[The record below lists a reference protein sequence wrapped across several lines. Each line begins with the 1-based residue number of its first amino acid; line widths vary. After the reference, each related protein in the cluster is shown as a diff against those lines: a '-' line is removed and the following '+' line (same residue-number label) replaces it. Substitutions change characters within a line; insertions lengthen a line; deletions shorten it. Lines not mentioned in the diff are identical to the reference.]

1 MMDRLFE
8 IVYILLDE
16 KSATAADL
24 ARRFEVSEKTIY
36 RDVDRLSA
44 AGVPIYAVR
53 GKGGGIQLTE
63 NFVLN
68 RSLLSEREQNE
79 IMMAVESLA
88 AVSLPRDATLQKLRA
103 LFRREG
109 PGWIEV
115 DFSRWGGGG
124 KAVFDGL
131 KNAVLE
137 KHPVAF
143 DYYSA
148 MGEHMRREAEPLQL
162 WYKDRAWYLKAYC
175 RTREG
180 YRLFKLTRIRNLEL
194 LEGRFARELPPDL
207 GTAPPD
213 PQCLVTLRLHFA
225 PELAY
230 RVYDEFGP
238 ECAKKTKDGFEAVM
252 TCPEDDW
259 LYGYVLSFGDKAKV
273 LEPERVRSTLRNK
286 IAEMMRNYE

>member
-16 KSATAADL
+16 KSVTAADL

-36 RDVDRLSA
+36 RDVDRLST
-44 AGVPIYAVR
+44 AGIPIYAVR
-53 GKGGGIQLTE
+53 GKGGGIRLTE

-88 AVSLPRDATLQKLRA
+88 AVNLPRDATLQKLRA
-103 LFRREG
+103 LFQRES

-124 KAVFDGL
+124 KAVFDRL
-131 KNAVLE
+131 KTAILE
-137 KHPVAF
+137 RRRVVF

-175 RTREG
+175 RTRKD
-180 YRLFKLTRIRNLEL
+180 YRLFKLTRVQNLEL
-194 LEGRFARELPPDL
+194 LDGRFERKPPPDL
-207 GTAPPD
+207 GTEPPA
-213 PQCLVTLRLHFA
+213 PQCLITLRLHFA

-238 ECAKKTKDGFEAVM
+238 ACIEKTSDGFEAVM

-259 LYGYVLSFGDKAKV
+259 LYGYVLSFGGKAKV
-273 LEPERVRSTLRNK
+273 LEPERVRSVLRNK
-286 IAEMMRNYE
+286 IAEMMKNYE

>member
-16 KSATAADL
+16 KSVTAADL

-36 RDVDRLSA
+36 RDVDRLSV
-44 AGVPIYAVR
+44 AGIPIYAVR

-88 AVSLPRDATLQKLRA
+88 AVNLPRDATLQKLRA
-103 LFRREG
+103 LFQREG

-115 DFSRWGGGG
+115 DFSRWGGGDRAIFDRL
-124 KAVFDGL
+124 KA
-131 KNAVLE
+131 AILE
-137 KHPVAF
+137 RRRVVF
-143 DYYSA
+143 DYYNA

-180 YRLFKLTRIRNLEL
+180 YRLFKLTRMRNLEV
-194 LEGRFARELPPDL
+194 LEARFERELPPDD
-207 GTAPPD
+207 GEKAPD
-213 PQCLVTLRLHFA
+213 PGHLVTVRLRFA

-230 RVYDEFGP
+230 RVYDEFDP
-238 ECAKKTKDGFEAVM
+238 ESVEKGADGFVAEL

-259 LYGYVLSFGDKAKV
+259 LYGYILSFGEKAKV
-273 LEPERVRSTLRNK
+273 LAPERVGRALHHK
-286 IAEMMRNYE
+286 VKAMLKNYE